1 MTHVRTTIRQRFI
14 SVLEQ
19 GLSPMTYDVL
29 GARTSKRNR
38 KQGGPD
44 ALVDVR
50 FIDITV
56 EQTTMGDER
65 MNTGTLLIRVQRE
78 APEENLDDL
87 LDEDEVRVM
96 ALINAFNW
104 LTLLEQDPELVQITF
119 ARDGE
124 SESTIG
130 VLILRLT
137 VEYRID
143 KNNPEV
149 VRT

>member
-1 MTHVRTTIRQRFI
+1 
-14 SVLEQ
+14 
-19 GLSPMTYDVL
+19 MTYDVL
-29 GARTSKRNR
+29 GARASKRNR

-50 FIDITV
+50 FTDITV

-65 MNTGTLLIRVQRE
+65 MNTGTLLIRVQRK

-87 LDEDEVRVM
+87 LEEDEVRIM

-104 LTLLEQDPELVQITF
+104 LSLLEQEPELVQITF

-124 SESTIG
+124 SEDTIG